1 LTLLHQSLVAPTG
14 SVLAAPVA
22 AAPPL
27 AAALAAALDAADVVV
42 ELVELLP
49 QAVSTSATA
58 LTPAIIAVNLFAGL

>member
-1 LTLLHQSLVAPTG
+1 
-14 SVLAAPVA
+14 VLAAPVA